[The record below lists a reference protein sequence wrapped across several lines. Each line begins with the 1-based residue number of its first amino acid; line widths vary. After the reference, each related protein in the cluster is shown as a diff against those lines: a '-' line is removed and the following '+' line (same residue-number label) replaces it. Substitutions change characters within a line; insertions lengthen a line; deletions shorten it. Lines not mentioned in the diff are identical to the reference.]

1 MGQVVSWCWGDEEQ
15 ELAASIA
22 EEKAKANARTVANS
36 AGQTAGSEQSERQP
50 EIYRSRPKAIMSSGP
65 MYAAGTFESKY
76 ELRSVIGNGSTSI
89 CHLCED
95 KATGKPWA
103 CKVIDKRAIQ
113 SKSDDLLE
121 QFQVEIQVLQ
131 SLDHPNIIH
140 MEDVY
145 QTDSRIC
152 MVTELMEGGELFD
165 YVVHKGTLSEVEAS
179 CLVRKITSAIA
190 YMHACGVVH
199 RDLKPENVLLTSQS
213 PNAEIKIIDF
223 GLAKLL
229 HDSQTRSFLGTRGYL
244 APEML
249 RRQSYSKSIDVW
261 ALGVIVYVLL
271 CGRTGTLSIVCSV
284 DQSSNRSLSFVGVG
298 QVWSSFPP
306 VGQRPLGK
314 RQGFAPPSPRYTHL
328 HSSRLHHAI
337 TTTAVEVDSEKRY
350 TAEQAC
356 LHPWVTGQRTPNK
369 YLESPNYLKTIKQ
382 RQAAKAS
389 AAAAAIAED
398 ATDKT
403 ISSRRLSH

>member
-1 MGQVVSWCWGDEEQ
+1 MGQVASWCLGDEEH
-15 ELAASIA
+15 EHAHTLFKEDKASTRTAAPNTTA
-22 EEKAKANARTVANS
+22 QS
-36 AGQTAGSEQSERQP
+36 AGSDQNEQS
-50 EIYRSRPKAIMSSGP
+50 EIYRSRPKPIMASGP

-76 ELRSVIGNGSTSI
+76 TLKAIIGNGSTSV
-89 CHLCED
+89 CHLCEENTT
-95 KATGKPWA
+95 KKQFA

-165 YVVHKGTLSEVEAS
+165 YVVQKGTLSEVEAS
-179 CLVRKITSAIA
+179 CLVRKITSALA

-199 RDLKPENVLLTSQS
+199 RDLKPENVLLTSPS

-229 HDSQTRSFLGTRGYL
+229 HNSQTRSFLGTRGYL

-271 CGRTGTLSIVCSV
+271 CGCLPFIDDGSKIHSDKAARAKFGLRFPRWASGLSESAK
-284 DQSSNRSLSFVGVG
+284 DLLR
-298 QVWSSFPP
+298 
-306 VGQRPLGK
+306 
-314 RQGFAPPSPRYTHL
+314 HL
-328 HSSRLHHAI
+328 L
-337 TTTAVEVDSEKRY
+337 EVDSDKRY

-369 YLESPNYLKTIKQ
+369 FLESPNYLKSIKQ
-382 RQAAKAS
+382 RHQAVVAN
-389 AAAAAIAED
+389 AAASQT
-398 ATDKT
+398 TDNST
-403 ISSRRLSH
+403 VLRDRRLSH

>member
-1 MGQVVSWCWGDEEQ
+1 MGQVMSWCLGETDPAPSMS
-15 ELAASIA
+15 LAD
-22 EEKAKANARTVANS
+22 EKAKAARGRGSSTS
-36 AGQTAGSEQSERQP
+36 QTAGSEQTETRP
-50 EIYRSRPKAIMSSGP
+50 EIYRSRPRAIMSSGP
-65 MYAAGTFESKY
+65 MYAAGSFESKY
-76 ELRSVIGNGSTSI
+76 ELGTVIGTGSTSV
-89 CHLCED
+89 CHLCES
-95 KATGKPWA
+95 KATGEQFA
-103 CKVIDKRAIQ
+103 CKIIDKRAIQ

-199 RDLKPENVLLTSQS
+199 RDLKPENLLLTSKS
-213 PNAEIKIIDF
+213 PNAEVKIIDF

-271 CGRTGTLSIVCSV
+271 CGCLPFNDDGSKINSDKAARV
-284 DQSSNRSLSFVGVG
+284 SLPPSYSLCESQCLG
-298 QVWSSFPP
+298 QVWSAIPTLGERF
-306 VGQRPLGK
+306 VGK
-314 RQGFAPPSPRYTHL
+314 RQGSPSPFARSVNL
-328 HSSRLHHAI
+328 SQARCPDAARI
-337 TTTAVEVDSEKRY
+337 VEVDSEKRY

-369 YLESPNYLKTIKQ
+369 FLESPNYLKTIKQ
-382 RQAAKAS
+382 RQAEKTAS
-389 AAAAAIAED
+389 RID
-398 ATDKT
+398 DKV
-403 ISSRRLSH
+403 IQSRRLSH

>member
-1 MGQVVSWCWGDEEQ
+1 MRRGLLKTNTRSSPSSAT
-15 ELAASIA
+15 AARPFVTCARRRRPRSILH
-22 EEKAKANARTVANS
+22 ARSSTS
-36 AGQTAGSEQSERQP
+36 A
-50 EIYRSRPKAIMSSGP
+50 RSRARATTCSINSS
-65 MYAAGTFESKY
+65 YF
-76 ELRSVIGNGSTSI
+76 L
-89 CHLCED
+89 
-95 KATGKPWA
+95 
-103 CKVIDKRAIQ
+103 
-113 SKSDDLLE
+113 
-121 QFQVEIQVLQ
+121 QVEIQVLQ

-145 QTDSRIC
+145 QTDTRIC

-165 YVVHKGTLSEVEAS
+165 YVVQKGTLSEVEAS

-199 RDLKPENVLLTSQS
+199 RDLKPENVLLTSPS

-271 CGRTGTLSIVCSV
+271 CGCLPFNDDGSKITSDKAARAKFGLRFPRWASGLSDSAK
-284 DQSSNRSLSFVGVG
+284 DLLR
-298 QVWSSFPP
+298 
-306 VGQRPLGK
+306 
-314 RQGFAPPSPRYTHL
+314 HL
-328 HSSRLHHAI
+328 L
-337 TTTAVEVDSEKRY
+337 EVDSEKRY

-356 LHPWVTGQRTPNK
+356 LHPWVTGQRTPNQF
-369 YLESPNYLKTIKQ
+369 LESPNYLKSIKQ
-382 RQAAKAS
+382 RHQAVVADAV
-389 AAAAAIAED
+389 AAANQSP
-398 ATDKT
+398 ATDT
-403 ISSRRLSH
+403 TLLPGLHSRRLSH

>member
-1 MGQVVSWCWGDEEQ
+1 MGQVVSWCLGETDPAPSML
-15 ELAASIA
+15 LAD
-22 EEKAKANARTVANS
+22 EKAKAARGRGSSTS
-36 AGQTAGSEQSERQP
+36 QTAGSEQTETRP

-65 MYAAGTFESKY
+65 MYAAGSFESKY
-76 ELRSVIGNGSTSI
+76 VLGSVIGTGSTSV
-89 CHLCED
+89 CHLCES
-95 KATGKPWA
+95 KATGEQFA
-103 CKVIDKRAIQ
+103 CKIIDKRAIQ

-199 RDLKPENVLLTSQS
+199 RDLKPENLLLTSKS
-213 PNAEIKIIDF
+213 PNAEVKIIDF

-271 CGRTGTLSIVCSV
+271 CGCLPFNDDGSKINSDKAARAKFGLRFPRWASGLSESAK
-284 DQSSNRSLSFVGVG
+284 DLLR
-298 QVWSSFPP
+298 
-306 VGQRPLGK
+306 
-314 RQGFAPPSPRYTHL
+314 HL
-328 HSSRLHHAI
+328 L
-337 TTTAVEVDSEKRY
+337 EVDSEKRY

-369 YLESPNYLKTIKQ
+369 FLESPNYLKTIKQ
-382 RQAAKAS
+382 RQAEKSAS
-389 AAAAAIAED
+389 RID
-398 ATDKT
+398 DKV
-403 ISSRRLSH
+403 IQSRRLSH